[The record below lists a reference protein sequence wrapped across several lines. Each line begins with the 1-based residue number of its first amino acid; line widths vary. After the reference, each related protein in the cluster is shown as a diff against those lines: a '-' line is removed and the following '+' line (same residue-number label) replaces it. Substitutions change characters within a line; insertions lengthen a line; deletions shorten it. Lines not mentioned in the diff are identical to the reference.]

1 MAITKKQSEM
11 KRTIVI
17 ILAMIIGLLIGVAIP
32 KDVRELTSYS
42 SSTNI
47 ILPPTS
53 DQVETA
59 LNKFRTSKQLA
70 AFNTDVPALDKAAQS
85 RAEGMCKEND
95 WSHTKDWTI
104 LDQYYSYNYA
114 GENLYYGSLREDQVS
129 DAIKTWAA
137 SPTHLENMVKGYTQ
151 VGIGVK
157 SCPGFQGDASAVIIT
172 NYFGVPR

>member
-1 MAITKKQSEM
+1 MKK
-11 KRTIVI
+11 IIII
-17 ILAMIIGLLIGVAIP
+17 ILTMVAGILIGIAIP
-32 KDVRELTSYS
+32 KNIGYQLVSDS
-42 SSTNI
+42 SSSRI

-53 DQVETA
+53 SQIEAA
-59 LNKFRTSKQLA
+59 LNEFRAEKELTQ
-70 AFNTDVPALDKAAQS
+70 FNTEVPALDQAAQA

-95 WSHTKDWTI
+95 WSHAKDWVT
-104 LDQYYSYNYA
+104 LDKYYSYSYA

-137 SPTHLENMVKGYTQ
+137 SPTHLENMVKEYTQ

-157 SCPGFQGDASAVIIT
+157 SCPGFQGDSSAVIIT